1 MIVLEDFTKLAV
13 GVRVPT
19 DGRVAVCPRCGRN
32 GARRRRLDGAIRYVH
47 VQTSQVLGDGMRAEP
62 VDSCTIVETEERGRT
77 TAVTGAP
84 DPPPAPRQAR
94 ES

>member
-13 GVRVPT
+13 GARVPT

-47 VQTSQVLGDGMRAEP
+47 VQTSQVFGDGLRAEP
-62 VDSCTIVETEERGRT
+62 VDSCTIAESPDEGRT
-77 TAVTGAP
+77 TAVTAVP
-84 DPPPAPRQAR
+84 APPPASRRAR

>member
-47 VQTSQVLGDGMRAEP
+47 VQTSQVFGDGLRAEP
-62 VDSCTIVETEERGRT
+62 VDSCTIEGRDDGRPT
-77 TAVTGAP
+77 RVTGAAA
-84 DPPPAPRQAR
+84 PPPAARRAR